1 MRRIKALA
9 LVSMFALSACGG
21 PLSLLTGGGPKVAA
35 NVQAGKTNN
44 QTLGVS
50 ENVEQTITRPQA
62 RTIEQSTGP
71 VGTKAENIG
80 VVNTTTNTMN
90 PYVLAVLML
99 FAGFVIPSPSEIAR
113 TVRSWF
119 TRTKKEPTNG

>member
-1 MRRIKALA
+1 M
-9 LVSMFALSACGG
+9 
-21 PLSLLTGGGPKVAA
+21 
-35 NVQAGKTNN
+35 
-44 QTLGVS
+44 
-50 ENVEQTITRPQA
+50 
-62 RTIEQSTGP
+62 
-71 VGTKAENIG
+71 
-80 VVNTTTNTMN
+80 NTTTNTMN